1 MQVAQ
6 KVGRRRGLT
15 QREGKKPKPQ
25 GRVYLEYPSNPVT
38 AKEGSI
44 AARRSICYGC
54 LDIAA
59 KVASMDTSRL
69 CLSLTEQSH

>member
-1 MQVAQ
+1 MNHCGTQVAQ

-38 AKEGSI
+38 AKEGDI
-44 AARRSICYGC
+44 AIRLLICYGC
-54 LDIAA
+54 
-59 KVASMDTSRL
+59 MDTAVGAEVGSMNA
-69 CLSLTEQSH
+69 